1 MDIICVSEPSQDYKD
16 WIFRNTGLEAD
27 DLPIKVGKIYSTKNL
42 EQGFK
47 MCWGKVQEYTF
58 LIGYFE
64 LGPIPSKY
72 FETVDN
78 IRLSKIC
85 QILND

>member
-1 MDIICVSEPSQDYKD
+1 MDVICVKDPNKDYRD
-16 WIFRNTGLEAD
+16 WIFRNTGLDVD
-27 DLPIKVGKIYSTKNL
+27 DLPIKAGKIYSTNNL
-42 EQGFK
+42 EFGVK
-47 MCWGKVQEYTF
+47 LCWGKIQEYTF
-58 LIGYFE
+58 IKGYFE

-78 IRLSKIC
+78 IRLAKIC